1 MFLKPTLDRLD
12 ADTDEP
18 PGDGEMIVVAFDPGR
33 FMTSQ
38 EVSLLTRDKD
48 QYFTLYQEI
57 IDKTGMKVSISSTF
71 YKQLFHAKV
80 LFSAFPYL
88 KLMFVY
94 FL

>member
-1 MFLKPTLDRLD
+1 MLLKPTLARLD

-18 PGDGEMIVVAFDPGR
+18 PGNGEMIVVAFDPGR
-33 FMTSQ
+33 FITSQ

-71 YKQLFHAKV
+71 HNQLFLARV
-80 LFSAFPYL
+80 LFSSFPYL
-88 KLMFVY
+88 KCL
-94 FL
+94 